1 MTTVRDIVFG
11 ELIPGKAGEAAGQVA
26 AAAERLAGA
35 GVVADQPQAPAAALA
50 RAVLTKVAELLDIEV
65 SDVFVGA
72 WKTRSALLTAAR
84 ETHATPGLRREVTIR
99 SFTMPWEYE
108 AEVDVVVDGSVVT
121 TLTAAVT
128 LQLTVT
134 ALAAVVEAGR
144 LVALTAGDTTARGE
158 LRVRCSS
165 PEAEHIVAERE
176 QAVDL
181 RRELRLGGGGVAL
194 VDGADDV
201 PAQRPAPSGASA
213 TPEPPAA
220 G

>member
-11 ELIPGKAGEAAGQVA
+11 ELIPGRPGQAAGELE

-35 GVVADQPQAPAAALA
+35 GLVADQPQAPAAALA
-50 RAVLTKVAELLDIEV
+50 RAVMTKIAELLDIEV
-65 SDVFVGA
+65 SDMFVGA
-72 WKTRSALLTAAR
+72 WRTRSALLTAAR
-84 ETHATPGLRREVTIR
+84 ETRDQPGLRREVSIR

-108 AEVDVVVDGSVVT
+108 ADVDVVVGGSVVT

-144 LVALTAGDTTARGE
+144 LTALTAGDSTARGE

-165 PEAEHIVAERE
+165 PEAEHTVVERE

-181 RRELRLGGGGVAL
+181 RQELRLGGGGVAL
-194 VDGADDV
+194 VDGPHDV
-201 PAQRPAPSGASA
+201 AAQRGAPVS
-213 TPEPPAA
+213 PDRPVA

>member
-1 MTTVRDIVFG
+1 MTTVREIVFG
-11 ELIPGKAGEAAGQVA
+11 EFIPGRPGQAAGEVEA
-26 AAAERLAGA
+26 AAVRLAGA
-35 GVVADQPQAPAAALA
+35 GVVADGPQAPAAALA
-50 RAVLTKVAELLDIEV
+50 RAVLTKVAELLDIEI

-72 WKTRSALLTAAR
+72 WKTRSALVAAAR
-84 ETHATPGLRREVTIR
+84 ETHATPGLRREVSIR

-108 AEVDVVVDGSVVT
+108 AEVDVAVNGSVVT

-144 LVALTAGDTTARGE
+144 LTALTAGDATARGE

-165 PEAEHIVAERE
+165 PEAEHVVAERE
-176 QAVDL
+176 QPVDL

-194 VDGADDV
+194 VDEAGDA
-201 PAQRPAPSGASA
+201 PAQRPTRSDMSVM
-213 TPEPPAA
+213 PEPPPA
-220 G
+220 